1 MATEEIGAGVYRIDA
16 HSISNGTNV
25 LAISN
30 ADGWTL
36 IDTGTTGGP
45 KRIQPALSA
54 LGVAPT
60 KLTAIYLTHHH
71 PDHIG
76 GLPGMREWA
85 PNAEIVAPEY
95 EAEIIRGKRPPDRS
109 SNAVIRVLQ
118 GFSKLPLVQ
127 VNRTVSEGD
136 LIAGFRVVDTPGHTT
151 GHTSLVSEEMGILF
165 TADAFGALPK
175 RLRVGVRAFTCTDP
189 AQAKR
194 SAEKLLEEEYRTVVF
209 SHGAPLRDNPKE
221 RLKQVVAECRY

>member
-1 MATEEIGAGVYRIDA
+1 MATEEIAAGVYRIDA
-16 HSISNGTNV
+16 NAISNGTNV
-25 LAISN
+25 IAIS
-30 ADGWTL
+30 APDGWTL
-36 IDTGTTGGP
+36 VDTGTGGSP
-45 KRIQPALSA
+45 KRIQAALVA

-76 GLPGMREWA
+76 GLPSMREWA

-109 SNAVIRVLQ
+109 SNPLIRALQ
-118 GFSKLPLVQ
+118 RFSKLQPVQ
-127 VNRTVSEGD
+127 VNRMVSEGD
-136 LIAGFRVVDTPGHTT
+136 LIAGFRVVDTPGHTS
-151 GHTSLVSEEMGILF
+151 GHTSLLSEELGILF

-194 SAEKLLEEEYRTVVF
+194 SAEKLLEEDYRTVVF
-209 SHGAPLRDNPKE
+209 SHGAALRENPKE
-221 RLKQVVAECRY
+221 RLTQVVAECRY